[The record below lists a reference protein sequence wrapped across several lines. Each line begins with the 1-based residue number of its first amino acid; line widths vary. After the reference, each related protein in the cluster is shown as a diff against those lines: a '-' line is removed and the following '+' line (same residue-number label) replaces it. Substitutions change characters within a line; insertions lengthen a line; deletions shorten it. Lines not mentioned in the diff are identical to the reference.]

1 MEVPRVAPWRR
12 APAHPASLTRP
23 APSTRP
29 AAGPVVALSV
39 CALVWGGSF
48 VAAKIALFEIDP
60 MGLAALRFFVA
71 CLVFVPI
78 IVAYHLRGE
87 RLTLAELPSFL
98 VLGLLGVT
106 TYFWLQFAGI
116 RHTTATNVALL
127 ITLTPVWTSLL
138 GRFFLGEELGGR
150 RVTGIA
156 LAFAGA
162 IVVAT
167 RGRFSLSA
175 GREDLIGA
183 LYILSNTLAWS
194 VFTTLGRSVLQRRPA
209 LFVTAWVGALGTL
222 MMVPALVYVGE
233 FRGGVH
239 LDAKTWAAVIYL
251 GAVCSALGYFLWYY
265 ALKQVRASLAAGFLY
280 LQPLVTIALS
290 RVLLHETLTAATV
303 AGGAAILAGVYRIS
317 GPPGRT
323 RRRRRAG

>member
-1 MEVPRVAPWRR
+1 MTVPRPAPWRR
-12 APAHPASLTRP
+12 IPAQTPSARP
-23 APSTRP
+23 AV
-29 AAGPVVALSV
+29 GPLIALSA
-39 CALVWGGSF
+39 CALAWGGSF
-48 VAAKIALFEIDP
+48 VAAKIALVEIDP

-71 CLVFVPI
+71 CLVFVPVI
-78 IVAYHLRGE
+78 IGYHFRGE

-194 VFTTLGRSVLQRRPA
+194 VFTTLGRSALQRRPA

-222 MMVPALVYVGE
+222 MMLPALVYVGE

-239 LDAKTWAAVIYL
+239 LDAKTWTAVIYL
-251 GAVCSALGYFLWYY
+251 GVICSALGYFLWYY

-290 RVLLHETLTAATV
+290 RVLLGETLTVPTV
-303 AGGAAILAGVYRIS
+303 VGGAAIIAGVYRIS
-317 GPPGRT
+317 ASPRWT
-323 RRRRRAG
+323 RRGRRAA